1 MSLFGLINPNKGIQQ
16 ITADQLR
23 KRMAQDKLVIIDV
36 REPSEHAERNIPGSI
51 LIPLG
56 ALPSRLNELQKFK
69 DQEIIVYCRSGNRS
83 AHACRHLI
91 GNGFKA
97 VNLSGGILG
106 WN

>member
-16 ITADQLR
+16 ISADELR
-23 KRMAQDKLVIIDV
+23 NRMRHEKLVIIDV
-36 REPSEHAERNIPGSI
+36 REPSEHSAKNIPGSI

-56 ALPSRLNELQKFK
+56 ALPSRLHELEKFK

-97 VNLSGGILG
+97 INLSGGILA
-106 WN
+106 WD